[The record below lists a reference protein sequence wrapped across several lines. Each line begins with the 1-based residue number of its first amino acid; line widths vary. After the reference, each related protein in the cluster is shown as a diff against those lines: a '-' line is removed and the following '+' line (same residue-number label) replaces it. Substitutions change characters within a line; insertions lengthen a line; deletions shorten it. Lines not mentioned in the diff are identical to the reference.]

1 MVSDMLFRVA
11 CNGGGEESLGQ
22 HLKRITDAA
31 YTRKNIGGVAVAGE
45 LLAPVVAESHDAD
58 CRREIMKHIRE
69 CLSESSGKRWQKIF
83 GGLVLTEELMKNG
96 SPHLVIECAQ
106 GHHFDL
112 VQKVCF
118 LEKFDAAA
126 HGCSD
131 RRAQQVIRLKASELL
146 QQLVPQLRQAS
157 TEDLPMNAGLG
168 IKDNLSTCSATSNTT
183 PSTAAIGSASC
194 SSSMATTGSIVSSDS
209 VEVDFDGDETCE
221 IDDAFASLR
230 QWMESTES
238 WASGS
243 CPRESS
249 GEGSFDDP
257 DADDWEPI
265 GELPIATEKYTAR
278 QRSVSSDDIFFTPMP
293 TPALPM
299 ASSRPISQVLSL

>member
-1 MVSDMLFRVA
+1 MVSDLLFRVA
-11 CNGGGEESLGQ
+11 CQGGGDESLSL

-69 CLSESSGKRWQKIF
+69 CLSEPSGKRWQKIF
-83 GGLVLTEELMKNG
+83 GGLVLTEELMKHG

-112 VQKVCF
+112 VQKVSF

-131 RRAQQVIRLKASELL
+131 RRAQQVIRLKACELL
-146 QQLVPQLRQAS
+146 QQLVPQLRLAS

-209 VEVDFDGDETCE
+209 VDVDFDVDGE

-230 QWMESTES
+230 QWMQSTES

-257 DADDWEPI
+257 DADDWEPL
-265 GELPIATEKYTAR
+265 GELPIATEKYTTR

-299 ASSRPISQVLSL
+299 APSRPISQVLSL